1 MRVLT
6 SKDADLSSYFDKVND
21 KINKEILLNKHT
33 IQANKGKVFGQLALE
48 HIFGFS
54 NTFIKNRKLRF

>member
-6 SKDADLSSYFDKVND
+6 SKDADLSSYFDKVN

-54 NTFIKNRKLRF
+54 NTFNKNRKLRF